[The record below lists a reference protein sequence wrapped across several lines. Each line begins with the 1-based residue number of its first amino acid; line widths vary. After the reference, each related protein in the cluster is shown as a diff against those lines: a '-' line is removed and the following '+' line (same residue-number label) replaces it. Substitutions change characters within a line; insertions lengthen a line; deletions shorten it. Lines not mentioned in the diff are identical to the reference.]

1 MKKHRHKILTLTI
14 LISIAT
20 LIIHIINRIIAAS
33 ASLKEM
39 LDISNKNFYEWR
51 FGNIYYTKHGKG
63 KPILLIHDSL
73 PGSSGYEWS
82 RIAKQLST
90 QYTVY
95 TLDLLGFGRSEKPG
109 VTYTNFIY
117 VQMIC
122 DFIKNVVGEKT
133 DVIASGFSSSFVAMA
148 CHNEKECFGK
158 IMMVNPPRLGALNQ
172 TPSQKDKLHKF
183 LLELPVFGTLVYH
196 IVISH
201 ENIRNLFIEN
211 LYYDPFHLD
220 EDIIDAYYEASHKGG
235 CYAKYFYASYVSK
248 YMNIGIAHAL
258 KSIDNS
264 IYIIEGEA
272 ENNAG
277 IILEEYKELNPAI
290 ESSILK
296 KTKHFPHIENAED
309 FLEQVSVF
317 F

>member
-1 MKKHRHKILTLTI
+1 MKKHRQKILTFTI

-20 LIIHIINRIIAAS
+20 LIIHIINRVIAAS

-39 LDISNKNFYEWR
+39 LDLSNKNFYKWR
-51 FGNIYYTKHGKG
+51 FGNIYYTKRGKG
-63 KPILLIHDSL
+63 KPILLIHDTL
-73 PGSSGYEWS
+73 PGSSGYEWNK
-82 RIAKQLST
+82 IEKELST
-90 QYTVY
+90 EYCVY
-95 TLDLLGFGRSEKPG
+95 VIDLLGFGRSEKPG
-109 VTYTNFIY
+109 VTYTNFMY

-122 DFIKNVVGEKT
+122 DFIKNVIGERT
-133 DVIASGFSSSFVAMA
+133 DVIASGFSSSFVTMA

-158 IMMVNPPRLGALNQ
+158 IMMVNPPRLGTLNQ
-172 TPSQKDKLHKF
+172 TPSQKDKLLKF

-196 IVISH
+196 IVVSH

-220 EDIIDAYYEASHKGG
+220 EDIIDAYYEAAHKGG
-235 CYAKYFYASYVSK
+235 YYAKYLYSSYASK
-248 YMNIGIAHAL
+248 YLNISIAHAL
-258 KSIDNS
+258 KTIDNS

-272 ENNAG
+272 ENNG
-277 IILEEYKELNPAI
+277 EVIVEEYKELNPAI
-290 ESSILK
+290 ESATLK
-296 KTKHFPHIENAED
+296 KSKHFPYIENAED

>member
-1 MKKHRHKILTLTI
+1 MKKHRHKILTFTI

-20 LIIHIINRIIAAS
+20 LIIHIINRVIAAS

-39 LDISNKNFYEWR
+39 LDLSNKNFYKWR
-51 FGNIYYTKHGKG
+51 FGNIYYTKRGKG
-63 KPILLIHDSL
+63 KPILLIHDTL
-73 PGSSGYEWS
+73 PGSSGYEWNK
-82 RIAKQLST
+82 IEKELST
-90 QYTVY
+90 EYCVY
-95 TLDLLGFGRSEKPG
+95 VIDLLGFGRSEKTG
-109 VTYTNFIY
+109 VTYTNFMY

-122 DFIKNVVGEKT
+122 DFIKNVIGERT
-133 DVIASGFSSSFVAMA
+133 DVIASGFSSSFVTMA

-158 IMMVNPPRLGALNQ
+158 IMMVNPPRLGTLNQ
-172 TPSQKDKLHKF
+172 TPSQKDKLLKF

-196 IVISH
+196 IVVSH

-220 EDIIDAYYEASHKGG
+220 EDIIDAYYEAAHKGG
-235 CYAKYFYASYVSK
+235 YYAKYLYSSYASK
-248 YMNIGIAHAL
+248 YLNISIAHAL
-258 KSIDNS
+258 KTIDNS

-272 ENNAG
+272 ENNG
-277 IILEEYKELNPAI
+277 EVIVEEYKELNPAI
-290 ESSILK
+290 ESATLK
-296 KTKHFPHIENAED
+296 KSKHFPYIENAED